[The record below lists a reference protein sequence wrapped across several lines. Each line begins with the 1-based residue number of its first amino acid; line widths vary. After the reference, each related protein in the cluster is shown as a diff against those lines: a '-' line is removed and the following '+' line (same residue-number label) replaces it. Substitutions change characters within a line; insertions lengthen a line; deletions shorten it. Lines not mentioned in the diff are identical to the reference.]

1 MEQITIYEIESID
14 SRIKVGY
21 IAERQTENDDFFVQI
36 KYKFQYDEDDILSDG
51 GLIHDGRQDFQ
62 SMSKE
67 NLLWKIKCFV
77 DGKQDGWS
85 IVNL

>member
-1 MEQITIYEIESID
+1 MEQITNYEIESID

-21 IAERQTENDDFFVQI
+21 IAERETENDNFFVQI
-36 KYKFQYDEDDILSDG
+36 KFRFQYDEDDILANG
-51 GLIHDGRQDFQ
+51 GVIEHGSHEFQ

-77 DGKQDGWS
+77 TEKQS
-85 IVNL
+85 CFFIVN